1 MGDNTAIE
9 WTDRTFN
16 PWWGCSRISPGC
28 RNCYADQLAHR
39 WGHDVFHLGG
49 SRRMLSDASWRKP
62 LTWNREAQQTGV
74 PLRVF
79 AASMG
84 DVFED
89 HPQVATA
96 RERLWELIEQT
107 PWLRWQL
114 LTKRPENV
122 PDMAPWKDA
131 WPAHVWIGTSVEDQ
145 RRADERIPLLLQIN
159 ARVRFLSCEPL
170 LERVD
175 LTSYLAERT
184 DVTDAYLDA
193 PEGALVDGMER
204 VGDQWTRRA
213 RIHWV
218 ITGGES
224 GPKARPMEPDWARNL
239 RDQCQAA
246 DVPYFFKQWGEWA
259 PSGYH
264 VIRSRPVAGRRL
276 VGEPVD
282 DHGHRIEMIR
292 LGKKRA
298 GRLLDGRL
306 HDAVPPLTITH
317 VAKRA

>member
-1 MGDNTAIE
+1 MGDHTAIE

-49 SRRMLSDASWRKP
+49 QHRMLSDATWRKP
-62 LTWNREAQQTGV
+62 LKWNREAQEAGT

-79 AASMG
+79 TASMG

-89 HPQVATA
+89 HPQVTA
-96 RERLWELIEQT
+96 ARARLWELIDQT

-122 PDMAPWKDA
+122 SAMVPWKYT
-131 WPAHVWIGTSVEDQ
+131 WPDHVWIGTSCEDQ

-159 ARVRFLSCEPL
+159 AHVRFLSCEPL
-170 LERVD
+170 VEHVD
-175 LTSYLAERT
+175 LSPYLAGRT
-184 DVTDAYLDA
+184 DVTNHHLAA
-193 PEGALVDGMER
+193 PEGPAIDGLEH
-204 VGDQWTRRA
+204 VGDQRTRTA

-224 GPKARPMEPDWARNL
+224 GPKARPMNPAWARSL
-239 RDQCQAA
+239 RDQCRAA
-246 DVPYFFKQWGEWA
+246 DVPYFFKQWGEWV
-259 PSGYH
+259 PSGYY
-264 VIRSRPVAGRRL
+264 VIRSRPVAGSVL

-282 DHGHRIEMIR
+282 DLGHRIEMTR
-292 LGKKRA
+292 VGKKRA
-298 GRLLDGRL
+298 GRLLDGHL
-306 HDAVPPLTITH
+306 HDAVPPLTI
-317 VAKRA
+317 AQSAR